1 MDLRKRVNNTE
12 SEQCKKRKR
21 VYDTKSEQHK
31 KEKKS

>member
-21 VYDTKSEQHK
+21 VNDSKSEQRK